1 MNKTYCAICTS
12 TWCSSPEP
20 DESFHSESFDEVFDF
35 ISKRIKRLKSAKIIE
50 VDGEKE
56 KTILQFQMEDEDENN
71 I

>member
-1 MNKTYCAICTS
+1 MNKTYCAVCKSNLGPI
-12 TWCSSPEP
+12 PVE
-20 DESFHSESFDEVFDF
+20 ESFCSENFDETFGF
-35 ISKRIKRLKSAKIIE
+35 ISNKIRTLLSAKIIE